1 MTQKIFVRD
10 YVSVLKK
17 NKKLILLFSLIV
29 SLITAFIVFFIMD
42 PIFLSVGTVKTTSK
56 SSGLGGLLGASG
68 LPDLSDFGELTGG
81 GGSKAEELALYEN
94 ILNSRR
100 CVEETIIRFNFMEEN
115 DYKFMF
121 DAVKDFRLN
130 IMEIK
135 KDKLSGT
142 LDIGIYDKDPVKAKE
157 IVDFLILQLNKI
169 NTELNIQNARNNKTF
184 IAERYDEIKSQLTI
198 AEDSL
203 RDYQNKFGIAPD
215 VQVQASVKAEIEL
228 ETAIKSEEVKLE
240 ILRKIL
246 APSESEIRIQEEKI
260 AALRSQLADI
270 GNTTSDVSKLATKG
284 SPDILLNFYR
294 IKREVEIQNKIL
306 TTLIPLLEQSK
317 IDEKRETPTVLVL
330 DPPNVPDKKVKPKRL
345 TLTLISFFV
354 ALILSYS
361 FFLIKTVLFNRNN
374 RQ

>member
-17 NKKLILLFSLIV
+17 NKKLILLFSFIV
-29 SLITAFIVFFIMD
+29 SLITALIVFFIMD
-42 PIFLSVGTVKTTSK
+42 PIFFSSGTVKTTSK

-115 DYKFMF
+115 EYKFMF
-121 DAVKDFRLN
+121 DAVKDFRQN

-135 KDKLSGT
+135 RDKLSGT
-142 LDIGIYDKDPVKAKE
+142 LDIGIYDKDPVRAKD
-157 IVDFLILQLNKI
+157 IVDFLISQLNKI
-169 NTELNIQNARNNKTF
+169 NTELNIQNARNNKMF
-184 IAERYDEIKSQLTI
+184 IAERYDEIKSHLTI

-203 RDYQNKFGIAPD
+203 RDFQNKFGISPD
-215 VQVQASVKAEIEL
+215 VQVQASIKAEIEL

-246 APSESEIRIQEEKI
+246 TPSESEIRIQEEKI

-270 GNTTSDVSKLATKG
+270 GNTSSDVSNLATKG
-284 SPDILLNFYR
+284 SPDIILNFYR
-294 IKREVEIQNKIL
+294 LRREIEIQNKIL
-306 TTLIPLLEQSK
+306 TTLIPLLEQAK

-345 TLTLISFFV
+345 TLTLISFFI

-361 FFLIKTVLFNRNN
+361 FFLIRTVFLNRNN